1 MTDTQTPDE
10 TSVGLGHYLD
20 VVRRRKWLVLFVL
33 ALALASAAV
42 VTVTQQ
48 SKYKAQTTIVVGQAG
63 GLVQPQNAGA
73 IQPFSATMKEL
84 ITSTVVARRVV
95 AGVPLDI
102 TPEQVL
108 KKMSVSFNP
117 ESAALKVSVV
127 DHSPLRAKAIAR
139 QIGIVFSALVGA
151 RFGRGT
157 PATSTA
163 PATPPLTATV
173 WDPAHVIPGKVE
185 PKPLQ
190 NLVIA
195 GALGLVLGL
204 LCAFLR
210 DYFDRTLRTSEEIQQ
225 AFGAPV
231 IGQIPT
237 VRGKDERP
245 RMLWDEEGAF
255 AEAFHSLRANLQ
267 YLAVDKPLRRIVVTS
282 ASAEQGKTTVCAN
295 LAIALA
301 QAGGSVVVI
310 DTDLRRPQLG
320 GVFEVSEW
328 APGLTSVL
336 VGIAS
341 LGAAV
346 REIALPSR
354 DSRGASGRKVA
365 FLPSGPLPP
374 NPSELMASDHMGE
387 VVESLSTEYETII
400 LDSPPILLVA
410 DSVELAKLADGV
422 IVVARSKKA
431 TRDEARDLRAL
442 ADRLG
447 IHVVGLVVTDAAVRS
462 GYGYDAYLEP
472 EGRGSAEAARQMA
485 QPPTVPTIVP
495 VSPNAVVSAERQTS
509 APEA

>member
-1 MTDTQTPDE
+1 MTDTRTPDE
-10 TSVGLGHYLD
+10 TSVGLSHYLD

-33 ALALASAAV
+33 ALALASAAL

-84 ITSTVVARRVV
+84 ITSTVVARG
-95 AGVPLDI
+95 AGIPLGL

-108 KKMSVSFNP
+108 KKTSVSFNP

-127 DHSPLRAKAIAR
+127 DHFPQRAEAIAQR
-139 QIGIVFSALVGA
+139 IGTVFSALVAA
-151 RFGRGT
+151 RFGKGT
-157 PATSTA
+157 PATTTA

-210 DYFDRTLRTSEEIQQ
+210 DYFDRTLRTTEEIQK
-225 AFGAPV
+225 AFGVPV

-237 VRGKDERP
+237 ARARDDRP
-245 RMLWDEEGAF
+245 RMLWEEDGAF

-267 YLAVDKPLRRIVVTS
+267 YLAVDRPLSKIVVTS
-282 ASAEQGKTTVCAN
+282 AGAQQGKTTVCAN

-301 QAGGSVVVI
+301 QSGGSVVVV
-310 DTDLRRPQLG
+310 DTDLRRPELG
-320 GVFEVSEW
+320 GVFEVSPW

-336 VGIAS
+336 VGITR
-341 LGAAV
+341 LGAAI
-346 REIALPSR
+346 REIALPSSG
-354 DSRGASGRKVA
+354 SRGSLGRHVS

-374 NPSELMASDHMGE
+374 NPSELMASAHMGE
-387 VVESLSTEYETII
+387 VVESLSKDFEAIV

-422 IVVARSKKA
+422 IVVVRVKKS

-447 IHVVGLVVTDAAVRS
+447 IHIVGLVVTDVSVRG
-462 GYGYDAYLEP
+462 GYGYEAYLRP
-472 EGRGSAEAARQMA
+472 EGRGSAEAARLMT
-485 QPPTVPTIVP
+485 PRTVRTLAP
-495 VSPNAVVSAERQTS
+495 VDTDSVVSTERQTS
-509 APEA
+509 APEV